1 MPEYLKDGTLVTPEV
16 LDRLAAE
23 AEAGLDIS
31 KLKLR
36 PGRPRM
42 GSGPAEVVP
51 IRMDPEL
58 KAAVTVRA
66 EIEQTSVSE
75 IVREA
80 LRQYLA
86 PTKA

>member
-1 MPEYLKDGTLVTPEV
+1 
-16 LDRLAAE
+16 
-23 AEAGLDIS
+23 
-31 KLKLR
+31 
-36 PGRPRM
+36 M
-42 GSGPAEVVP
+42 GSGPAAVVP

-66 EIEQTSVSE
+66 KIEQTSVSE